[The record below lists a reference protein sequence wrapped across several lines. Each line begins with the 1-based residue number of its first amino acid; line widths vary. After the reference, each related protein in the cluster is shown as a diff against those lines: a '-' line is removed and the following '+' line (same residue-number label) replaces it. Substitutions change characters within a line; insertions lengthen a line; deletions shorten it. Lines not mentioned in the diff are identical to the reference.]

1 MQSRRLPK
9 DGGAGVHRWHIR
21 RRPGGA
27 GPGGLS
33 AGFTIPAAA
42 GIAMLVLSC
51 GDGAVE
57 PAPPPAPVATTVTV
71 NPASAAMSALGETVR
86 FTAEVRDQNGQ
97 VMAGT
102 AVAWAS
108 GEASVATVDASGLA
122 TAEANGSATI
132 TATAGPVSG
141 SAAVTVAQEA
151 SAVAVSPGAGTVVAG
166 DTLRLRAEATDAN
179 GYAVIGAE
187 FTWASSDTLVARVDD
202 FGLVIGVKAGEAAIT
217 AVSGVATGRVELV
230 VTRARWTLSGTIS
243 HGWADPQTNG
253 FGDGA
258 NYRLHIGSA
267 RQSNRQRYLD
277 VGAARRRQR
286 HVGGV
291 RGLGTGTPAITTPD
305 GKVVG
310 AVVEIVDG
318 PDAGS
323 RAITDDSGYYVLEGI
338 EQAQFAIG
346 ATAEGFA
353 SVSGVVNLTSDRV
366 LDFAISELPVP
377 QPPSSFPDTDPT
389 WLKMLAS
396 DYPYVHQVANVRVF
410 SDISLDF
417 SREHAEHLKRV
428 WDFFNGLYARNRGD
442 YIDVYYTMDPA
453 IYLKAGTEEH
463 CGEEIIRT
471 DARNVNAC
479 YLEDYPRWFIIPYQ
493 IPDYGTQL
501 HEFGHDFLFATVYK
515 TRSVSY
521 RDIGWFVEGTAM
533 YLEGGVFN
541 DSGSLRVPKPLPW
554 CISGFRRYDQQNRLN
569 PLTRLLHATERGFWQ
584 IAGGYQQTC
593 MLFDYL
599 ERHEPGVLYA
609 LIDRINSG
617 QILSNDHLVTA
628 LLDLSGKSV
637 SELEGAYQSQARQ
650 WASSNRDDDA

>member
-1 MQSRRLPK
+1 MQPRGLPE
-9 DGGAGVHRWHIR
+9 DGRARMHRWHSRWR
-21 RRPGGA
+21 RGDGRARGLAISAIA
-27 GPGGLS
+27 G
-33 AGFTIPAAA
+33 
-42 GIAMLVLSC
+42 MVVLVLSC
-51 GDGAVE
+51 GDGAIE
-57 PAPPPAPVATTVTV
+57 PAPPPTPVATTVAV
-71 NPASAAMSALGETVR
+71 SPASATLTALGGTAR

-108 GEASVATVDASGLA
+108 SNASVASVDASGLV
-122 TAEANGSATI
+122 TAAANGSATI
-132 TATAGPVSG
+132 TATAGSVSG
-141 SAAVTVAQEA
+141 SAAVTVAQD
-151 SAVAVSPGAGTVVAG
+151 VS
-166 DTLRLRAEATDAN
+166 
-179 GYAVIGAE
+179 
-187 FTWASSDTLVARVDD
+187 
-202 FGLVIGVKAGEAAIT
+202 
-217 AVSGVATGRVELV
+217 
-230 VTRARWTLSGTIS
+230 WTLSGTIS

-267 RQSNRQRYLD
+267 RQSDRQRYLD
-277 VGAARRRQR
+277 AGAARRRQR
-286 HVGGV
+286 HLGGV

-338 EQAQFAIG
+338 EQAQFAIE

-377 QPPSSFPDTDPT
+377 QPPSPFPDTDPT

-410 SDISLDF
+410 SDISPDF

-428 WDFFNGLYARNRGD
+428 WDFFNDLYARNRGD
-442 YIDVYYTMDPA
+442 YIDVYYTRDPA

-463 CGEEIIRT
+463 CGEETIRT

-533 YLEGGVFN
+533 YFEGAVFN

-554 CISGFRRYDQQNRLN
+554 CISGFRRYDQQNGLN

-637 SELEGAYQSQARQ
+637 SELEEAYQSHARQ
-650 WASSNRDDDA
+650 